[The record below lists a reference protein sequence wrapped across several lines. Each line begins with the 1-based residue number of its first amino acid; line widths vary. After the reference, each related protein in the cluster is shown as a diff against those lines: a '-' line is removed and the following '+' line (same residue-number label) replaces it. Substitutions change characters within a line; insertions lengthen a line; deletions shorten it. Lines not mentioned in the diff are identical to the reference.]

1 MRYTGLGSLVG
12 IQKRPS
18 LGRFWNG
25 TGKWDF
31 PVPSFSMACTIEN
44 AGTSLCR
51 TRARRL
57 WTRTRLRWIAP
68 LQALLLSIPL
78 LAPLALVS
86 TPAYGERVKDLA
98 AIEGIRRNQLLG
110 YGLVVG
116 LDGTGDKDTDS
127 PYTLQ
132 SLRNMMT
139 RLGIVVPP
147 GVKLKPKNIALV
159 SLQATLHPFSKIG
172 QTIDVTAAS
181 IGNAKSLRGG
191 TLLLAP
197 LRGADGRVYAMA
209 QGNLIVSG
217 LSASGADGS
226 KVTVNVPQVGRIPN
240 GATVERNVDS
250 PFGKADSITLNLH
263 NGDFTTAKR
272 MADVINGA
280 VGSGVARPFDATSV
294 RVSVPRDP
302 AQRVSFLAL
311 VQELEVIPAATK
323 AKVIVN
329 TRTGTVVIN
338 SEVRISPAAVSHGN
352 LVVSVSENQQ
362 ASQPAAFARRGQ
374 TVVTEQSDISIT
386 EDANRMFAIRGGV
399 SLDEL
404 VEAVNRV
411 GIGPSDLVAILE
423 ALKEAGALHAELL
436 VI

>member
-1 MRYTGLGSLVG
+1 MKMNCTGPGTLRLGAL
-12 IQKRPS
+12 IQ
-18 LGRFWNG
+18 
-25 TGKWDF
+25 TY
-31 PVPSFSMACTIEN
+31 
-44 AGTSLCR
+44 
-51 TRARRL
+51 
-57 WTRTRLRWIAP
+57 
-68 LQALLLSIPL
+68 LLSIAL
-78 LAPLALVS
+78 LVPLALVS
-86 TPAYGERVKDLA
+86 APAHCERVKDLA

-139 RLGIVVPP
+139 RLGIVVPKNK
-147 GVKLKPKNIALV
+147 KLKPKNVALV
-159 SLQATLHPFSKIG
+159 SLQASLQPFSKVG
-172 QTIDVTAAS
+172 QTVDVTAAS

-191 TLLLAP
+191 TLLMAP
-197 LRGADGRVYAMA
+197 LRGADGQVYAIA

-240 GATVERNVDS
+240 GATVERSVAS
-250 PFGKADSITLNLH
+250 PFGKSNAITLNLH
-263 NGDFTTAKR
+263 NGDFSTAKR
-272 MADVINGA
+272 MADAINGA

-294 RVSVPRDP
+294 KVSVPVDP
-302 AQRVSFLAL
+302 SQRVSFLAL
-311 VQELEVIPAATK
+311 VQELEVNPAKAR

-352 LVVSVSENQQ
+352 LVVSISENLQ
-362 ASQPAAFARRGQ
+362 ASQPASFARRGR
-374 TVVTEQSDISIT
+374 TVVTPDSDISIT
-386 EDANRMFAIRGGV
+386 EDSDRMFVIKGDV

-404 VEAVNRV
+404 VEAVNEV
-411 GIGPSDLVAILE
+411 GAGPSDLVAILE

>member
-1 MRYTGLGSLVG
+1 MKYTGSGNACRGGVLAPYLVSLMFLV
-12 IQKRPS
+12 
-18 LGRFWNG
+18 
-25 TGKWDF
+25 
-31 PVPSFSMACTIEN
+31 
-44 AGTSLCR
+44 
-51 TRARRL
+51 
-57 WTRTRLRWIAP
+57 
-68 LQALLLSIPL
+68 
-78 LAPLALVS
+78 PLALVS
-86 TPAYGERVKDLA
+86 NPSYGERVKDLA
-98 AIEGIRRNQLLG
+98 AIEGVRSNQLLG

-139 RLGIVVPP
+139 RLGIVVPENK
-147 GVKLKPKNIALV
+147 KLKPKNVALV
-159 SLQATLHPFSKIG
+159 SLQVSLPPFAKIG
-172 QTIDVTAAS
+172 QTVDVTAAS

-191 TLLLAP
+191 TLLMAP
-197 LRGADGRVYAMA
+197 LRGADGQVYAVA

-217 LSASGADGS
+217 LSASGNDGS

-240 GATVERNVDS
+240 GATVERSIDT
-250 PFGKADSITLNLH
+250 PFGKGNGITLNLH

-272 MADVINGA
+272 MADAINGA

-311 VQELEVIPAATK
+311 VQELEVKPASAK
-323 AKVIVN
+323 ARVVVN

-352 LVVSVSENQQ
+352 LVVSISENIQT
-362 ASQPAAFARRGQ
+362 SQPSAFARRGR
-374 TVVTEQSDISIT
+374 TAVTPDSDVSVTED
-386 EDANRMFAIRGGV
+386 NKRMFLIRGGV

-404 VEAVNRV
+404 VRAVNEV
-411 GIGPSDLVAILE
+411 GTGPSDLVAILE